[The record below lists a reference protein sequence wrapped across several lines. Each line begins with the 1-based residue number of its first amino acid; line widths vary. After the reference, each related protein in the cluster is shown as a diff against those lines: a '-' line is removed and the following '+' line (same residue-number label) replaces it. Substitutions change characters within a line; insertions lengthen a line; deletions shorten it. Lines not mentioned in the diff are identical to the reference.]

1 MNISYL
7 VQFVTQ
13 YGSWEYYKVKA
24 AGKMTSANIKEACV
38 GNNLMTTCVGSKSCH
53 LSNSECTVTALTAC
67 DRPMLDLSRHIC
79 NNDPR
84 YCNDLEGV
92 FSFTAGGS
100 LGAISRL
107 WPRSG
112 NYYNDKWALCS
123 RPIGMFHSL
132 FMEVSS
138 QD

>member
-67 DRPMLDLSRHIC
+67 DRPMEDLSRQIC
-79 NNDPR
+79 NKDPR
-84 YCNDLEGV
+84 YCNAFAGV
-92 FSFTAGGS
+92 FSFTARGS
-100 LGAISRL
+100 LGRIRTS
-107 WPRSG
+107 WPVSG
-112 NYYNDKWALCS
+112 NSYNDQWALCS
-123 RPIGMFHSL
+123 NPIGKFHQHI
-132 FMEVSS
+132 MEVSF
-138 QD
+138 